1 MDIGIR
7 NWNKNKRKRKEKKR
21 ELEIGIYFLFG
32 EVGKVVHNFT
42 ILT

>member
-1 MDIGIR
+1 MDIGIG

-21 ELEIGIYFLFG
+21 ELEIGIYFPFG